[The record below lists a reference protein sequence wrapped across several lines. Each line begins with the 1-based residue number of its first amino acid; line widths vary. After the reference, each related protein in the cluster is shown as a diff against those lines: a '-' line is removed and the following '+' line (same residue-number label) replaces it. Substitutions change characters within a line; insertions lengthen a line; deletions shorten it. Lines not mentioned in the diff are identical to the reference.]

1 MRLGSVAIPI
11 ADFRPVSSAYRL
23 PDNAGPAELLAAAEH
38 YLNAGEIDMAVGF
51 CIDAGSNP
59 MEQEQMFRQYAEKC
73 MARSGLELFTY
84 GRKAANI
91 VGAGDLLLRWAE
103 KLATAG
109 LEAEA
114 GLLRSDAASAKPDD
128 IVERL
133 KQRIHPDIPNKLT
146 YVNDVWESTRVGF
159 KRLLDIDTVLD
170 CLHNPQS
177 MEDVELIRALLQTEH
192 RQAIIDGALA
202 TTADVAMFLG
212 AYLNRLQIVPHDIFD
227 AIGVHKFFSE
237 LDTSTLN
244 SLLRMGGVDVSSLI
258 NDAQHTFVEQY
269 CAAEKH

>member
-1 MRLGSVAIPI
+1 MIMNLETASFSGAGCHIP
-11 ADFRPVSSAYRL
+11 SAYRL
-23 PDNAGPAELLAAAEH
+23 PENAGPEELLAAADH
-38 YLNAGEIDMAVGF
+38 FLNAGEIDMAVMF

-103 KLATAG
+103 KLSPIG
-109 LEAEA
+109 FDEEAD
-114 GLLRSDAASAKPDD
+114 LLRRDASSAKPDD

-133 KQRIHPDIPNKLT
+133 DQRIHPDVPNRFT

-159 KRLLDIDTVLD
+159 MRLLDIDTVLE

-177 MEDVELIRALLQTEH
+177 MEDVELIRALLQTEY
-192 RQAIIDGALA
+192 RQEIIDGALA
-202 TTADVAMFLG
+202 TTADIAMFLG
-212 AYLNRLQIVPHDIFD
+212 AYLNRLKIIPQDIFD
-227 AIGVHKFFSE
+227 AIGAHEFFGGMDNCR
-237 LDTSTLN
+237 LDTLMK
-244 SLLRMGGVDVSSLI
+244 MGGIDGSSPT
-258 NDAQHTFVEQY
+258 NDAQCTFVEHY
-269 CAAEKH
+269 YVV